1 MKGVSTS
8 MLKYLKFSVIFFL
21 ILLVNLF
28 FIPVKSNSQ
37 LSFTYTSQVTQ
48 KSGILDSLTGFT
60 STLTNTGSVAD
71 TYDVDLIRKP
81 PTPAGWATQFCS
93 SGICWGWSTTHAPI
107 PVFLNPDSSDEV
119 LLEIIPDTFGTGNV
133 TMKITSRTNPSLM
146 DSITFTLYV
155 RRGDANGDGKTTVS
169 DVVFLVN
176 YLFKGGPAPVPLESG
191 NANCDTKVTV
201 SDVVYLV
208 NYLFKGGPPP
218 CA

>member
-1 MKGVSTS
+1 MVFIIILVVG
-8 MLKYLKFSVIFFL
+8 FFL
-21 ILLVNLF
+21 
-28 FIPVKSNSQ
+28 IPVKSNSQ
-37 LSFTYTSQVTQ
+37 VSFTYTAPATQ
-48 KSGILDSLTGFT
+48 KSGIIDSLATFN

-81 PTPAGWATQFCS
+81 PTPVQWWIRFCS
-93 SGICWGWSTTHAPI
+93 SGICWDSTTTHAPI
-107 PVFLNPDSSDEV
+107 PVSLGPSESGEI
-119 LLEIIPDTFGTGNV
+119 LLDIKPDTFGTGNV
-133 TMKITSRTNPSLM
+133 TMRITSRTNLSLS

>member
-1 MKGVSTS
+1 
-8 MLKYLKFSVIFFL
+8 MLKNSKLSVIFFL
-21 ILLVNLF
+21 ILLAGF
-28 FIPVKSNSQ
+28 FLLPVKSNSQ
-37 LSFTYTSQVTQ
+37 ISFTYTAPATQ
-48 KSGILDSLTGFT
+48 KNGIIDSLTTFN

-71 TYDVDLIRKP
+71 TYDVDMIEKP
-81 PTPAGWATQFCS
+81 PTPVEWWLRFCS
-93 SGICWGWSTTHAPI
+93 NEICWPETTTHAPI
-107 PVFLNPDSSDEV
+107 PVSLGPSESGEI
-119 LLEIIPDTFGTGNV
+119 LLYIKPDTFGTGNV
-133 TMKITSRTNPSLM
+133 TMRVTSRTNPSLS

>member
-1 MKGVSTS
+1 
-8 MLKYLKFSVIFFL
+8 MLKNSKLTVVFFL
-21 ILLVNLF
+21 ILLAGF
-28 FIPVKSNSQ
+28 FLIPVKINSQ
-37 LSFTYTSQVTQ
+37 VSFTYTAPVTQ
-48 KSGILDSLTGFT
+48 KSGIIDSLTTFN
-60 STLTNTGSVAD
+60 STLTNIGSVAD
-71 TYDVDLIRKP
+71 TYDVDMIRKP
-81 PTPAGWATQFCS
+81 PTPVQWGTQFCS
-93 SGICWGWSTTHAPI
+93 SGICWGWTTTHAPI
-107 PVFLNPDSSDEV
+107 PVSLNPDSSDEV
-119 LLEIIPDTFGTGNV
+119 LLEIKPDTFGTGNV
-133 TMKITSRTNPSLM
+133 TMRVTSRTNPNLS

-176 YLFKGGPAPVPLESG
+176 YLFKGGPVPVPLESG

>member
-1 MKGVSTS
+1 MVFIIILVVG
-8 MLKYLKFSVIFFL
+8 FFL
-21 ILLVNLF
+21 
-28 FIPVKSNSQ
+28 IPVKSNSQ
-37 LSFTYTSQVTQ
+37 VSFTYTAPATQ
-48 KSGILDSLTGFT
+48 KSGIIDSLATFN

-81 PTPAGWATQFCS
+81 PTPVQWWIRFCS
-93 SGICWGWSTTHAPI
+93 SGICWDSTTTHAPI
-107 PVFLNPDSSDEV
+107 PVSLGPSESGEI
-119 LLEIIPDTFGTGNV
+119 LLDIKPDTFGTGNV
-133 TMKITSRTNPSLM
+133 TMRITSRTNLSLS

-208 NYLFKGGPPP
+208 NYLFKGGNPP
-218 CA
+218 CS